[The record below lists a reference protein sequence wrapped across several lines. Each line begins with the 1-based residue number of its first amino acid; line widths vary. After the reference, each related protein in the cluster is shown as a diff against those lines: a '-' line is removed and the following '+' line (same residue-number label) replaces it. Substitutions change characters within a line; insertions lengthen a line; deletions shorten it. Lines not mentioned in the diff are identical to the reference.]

1 MSEIKTRTRIN
12 DPIYHKQYYENKL
25 KNQNFI
31 CDVCKCELNITNK
44 SRHLKTKKHIKQ
56 FERYIPFV
64 LDVGFEDANGGSA
77 AVGNEVPNDAKLCF
91 SSSLLTY

>member
-31 CDVCKCELNITNK
+31 CDVCKCEGNITNK
-44 SRHLKTKKHIKQ
+44 SRHLKTKKHMNLCKLAFNSEEF
-56 FERYIPFV
+56 FEK
-64 LDVGFEDANGGSA
+64 LD
-77 AVGNEVPNDAKLCF
+77 
-91 SSSLLTY
+91 

>member
-12 DPIYHKQYYENKL
+12 DPVYHKQYYENKL

-64 LDVGFEDANGGSA
+64 LDVGFEVANGGSA
-77 AVGNEVPNDAKLCF
+77 AISFDILD
-91 SSSLLTY
+91 